1 MLLCKIFTEKGIF
14 ITICLNILTHG
25 IIKHSLSIYH
35 EIASMEVLIRF
46 YSMFSRRES
55 LLCPQ
60 FIATAKI
67 FHVYTRLVD
76 SDIPTDY
83 QRLTDVVH
91 IVFHKVG
98 IGFQT
103 GIYIQKIVETG
114 FTGKKIT
121 DGSAPTILLAP
132 DKPAMCHCSYLV
144 IITIR

>member
-1 MLLCKIFTEKGIF
+1 MLLCKIFTKKGIF
-14 ITICLNILTHG
+14 ITICLNILTHR

-35 EIASMEVLIRF
+35 EIASVEVLVWVQR
-46 YSMFSRRES
+46 MFSRREP
-55 LLCPQ
+55 LLGSQ
-60 FIATAKI
+60 LIATTKI
-67 FHVYTRLVD
+67 GFVNARFVD

-114 FTGKKIT
+114 FTGKEIT
-121 DGSAPTILLAP
+121 DSSAPTVLLAL
-132 DKPAMCHCSYLV
+132 DKPAMCHCCYLV